1 MKLLD
6 TFVAK
11 VIAVSDY
18 TEDDMFYLRNRVLA
32 LVGKD
37 GVQQETKQTELIALK
52 DELVDLA
59 VQNGKVG
66 ELVVEKDCL
75 GAELINFI
83 TPVPSQVNRKF
94 WDTYAKSPQQAIADF
109 LPSANTTI
117 ILKLPQSQK
126 ILPLRHRHN
135 MVIFKS
141 QSIYQNLKKILK
153 LLHKLNWSKLPHIQN
168 ANFAWKMKVTK
179 VGLTT
184 LPALTTAK
192 SRY

>member
-18 TEDDMFYLRNRVLA
+18 TEDDMFYLCNRVLA
-32 LVGKD
+32 LVGEE
-37 GVQQETKQTELIALK
+37 GSQQETKQTELIALK

-66 ELVVEKDCL
+66 ELVTEKDCL
-75 GAELINFI
+75 GAELMNFI
-83 TPVPSQVNRKF
+83 TPVPSQVNREF

-109 LPSANTTI
+109 YALSKRNDYI
-117 ILKLPQSQK
+117 KVLQSQK
-126 ILPLRHRHN
+126 ILPLQHHHN
-135 MVIFKS
+135 MAIFKS
-141 QSIYQNLKKILK
+141 QSIYQNLKKTPK

-184 LPALTTAK
+184 LPVLTTAL
-192 SRY
+192 SV